1 MYQNLLTIYQISL
14 KFVSEWEKFI
24 TIFHCQFK
32 IIFSNC
38 LYYFHI
44 KKIMP
49 MIMILGYSL
58 GFIVIMIKKI
68 F

>member
-1 MYQNLLTIYQISL
+1 MYQNFLTIYQIFL

-32 IIFSNC
+32 IIFSNS

-44 KKIMP
+44 KIIMS
-49 MIMILGYSL
+49 MIMILGYL
-58 GFIVIMIKKI
+58 FIVIMIKKI